1 MSSDSRSGSS
11 HGPLARLL
19 ADTPA
24 QVAEIDPRQIPPDAG
39 LFPEESA
46 AISKAVSSRRQQY
59 TAGRCLA
66 RDAWQRLGQA
76 PVALLNDEHR
86 VPIWPAGVIGTITH
100 THVWCAVAVARRDEV
115 FGLGADVEAATA
127 LELGL
132 WERVCRPEEREFL
145 RAQPAALAGLL
156 GKAIFSAK
164 ESIYKALYPS
174 VRSFL
179 DFQAMRIELTP
190 PAAGVRTDWLWHAE
204 LQVPWGH
211 LRPGQR
217 FGPGKLSI
225 DAELILSAIVLSA
238 SGR

>member
-1 MSSDSRSGSS
+1 MSSVSTSESA

-24 QVAEIDPRQIPPDAG
+24 QVAEIDPRQVPVDAG
-39 LFPEESA
+39 LFPEEAA

-59 TAGRCLA
+59 TAGRYLA
-66 RDAWQRLGQA
+66 RNAWQRLGQA
-76 PVALLNDEHR
+76 PLALLNDEQR
-86 VPIWPAGVIGTITH
+86 VPMWPAGIIGTITH
-100 THVWCAVAVARRDEV
+100 THVWCAVAVARSSDV
-115 FGLGADVEAATA
+115 SGLGADVEAATA

-145 RAQPAALAGLL
+145 RAQPAELAGLL

-164 ESIYKALYPS
+164 ESIYKALYPG

-179 DFQAMRIELTP
+179 DFQAMRIELG
-190 PAAGVRTDWLWHAE
+190 AASALQRGTERLWHAE

-211 LRPGQR
+211 LQPGQR

-225 DAELILSAIVLSA
+225 DAELILSAIVL
-238 SGR
+238 